1 MFIELNEDGS
11 DDVSHE
17 ELKEFLRKLFMAQ
30 KEEVE
35 KVLNKRKMMNHTEKY
50 DSAIHKY

>member
-1 MFIELNEDGS
+1 MFIELNEEGP

-30 KEEVE
+30 KEEV
-35 KVLNKRKMMNHTEKY
+35 KKALNKRKIMNHTEKC
-50 DSAIHKY
+50 DSTIH

>member
-1 MFIELNEDGS
+1 MFIELNEDGL

-17 ELKEFLRKLFMAQ
+17 ELKEFLGILFMAQ

-35 KVLNKRKMMNHTEKY
+35 KALNKRKMMNYTENMTQ
-50 DSAIHKY
+50 